1 MNVPNVDILGNGIYR
16 YYLVY
21 DYDEFYRYDNDMVIY
36 INE

>member
-1 MNVPNVDILGNGIYR
+1 MNVLVADILGNGIYR

-21 DYDEFYRYDNDMVIY
+21 DYDGFFKYDIIMVIY